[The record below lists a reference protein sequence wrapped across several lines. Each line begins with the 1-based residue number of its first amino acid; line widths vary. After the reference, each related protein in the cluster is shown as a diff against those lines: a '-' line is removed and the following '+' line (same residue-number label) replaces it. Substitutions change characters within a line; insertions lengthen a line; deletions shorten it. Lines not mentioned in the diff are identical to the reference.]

1 MAINFIGFVYNNAG
15 SPVASATVN
24 LYDRN
29 TTTPVRATTTT
40 DANGKFSIAHG
51 TEGRFDV
58 EIVNGS
64 SKERLKYDDAIQM
77 EEAEFALLNLRNP
90 ADTFKYVITP
100 GAIAA
105 ERILNLPVLTGT
117 DTLVVLSLAQT
128 LENKLIAFPATQVA
142 SADAN
147 TLDDYEEGSFTPSIA
162 DASLDGTGEGQT
174 YNVQVGRYTKVGN
187 QVTFSLYVDITSL
200 GTLTTTE
207 GVSIMGLPFTSA
219 NVSNL
224 MSAITVGWGASLAL
238 PGGYT
243 VTGYVANNVAHI
255 TVNLWDAA
263 DAPSVLLIS
272 ELSAG
277 GTLIVSGHYRV

>member
-117 DTLVVLSLAQT
+117 DTLVVLAEAQT
-128 LENKLIAFPATQVA
+128 LTNKTLTSPTINTPAMGADSIDAITEIAAAIKTGADLKLATGTAGASGVLAEWNVDGDIVGTITTAIARGWAVVA
-142 SADAN
+142 SDGTNSATFNVTSTAK
-147 TLDDYEEGSFTPSIA
+147 
-162 DASLDGTGEGQT
+162 DGTG
-174 YNVQVGRYTKVGN
+174 
-187 QVTFSLYVDITSL
+187 D
-200 GTLTTTE
+200 
-207 GVSIMGLPFTSA
+207 
-219 NVSNL
+219 
-224 MSAITVGWGASLAL
+224 
-238 PGGYT
+238 YT
-243 VTGYVANNVAHI
+243 VTWATDFSGSNYAVSANSTGPTVPHAVVDLQLAGSTGYQTLNTSHAVTDVAFQTIAFG
-255 TVNLWDAA
+255 
-263 DAPSVLLIS
+263 PQ
-272 ELSAG
+272 
-277 GTLIVSGHYRV
+277 